1 MTLGST
7 KAPQTEWIASS
18 DEEEVIFDLGEHK
31 EQFSVLYFGQVS
43 RNDFSFAV
51 SDDGEN
57 WSDEYWAQME
67 QGQCWKWKYLT
78 ESIETGPGRAYFNS
92 NLDHIYRLNGRY
104 VRLSAQSLGLTL
116 NEVLFRDDEG
126 NSIPVSI
133 IGRKGAIEDSELFSD
148 PGRLI
153 DEQDTLEKLPVYFG
167 NEEMKNAPAQP
178 SWWNSTYF
186 DEIYHARTAFE
197 FLKSSVPYETSHPPL
212 GKVLMSVC
220 VSIFGMTPFGWRFAG
235 ALAGILMLPGM
246 YLLGKQL
253 TKKTSIA
260 MFACLFMALDCM
272 HLTQTQI
279 ATIDSF
285 PVLFIIFAYFFMLRF
300 MQTDILKERMKGI
313 VPNLAASGVFMG
325 LSIASK
331 WIGIYAGGGLAIL
344 FFWHCFRVYR
354 MRKEAEQAASQDGI
368 TNAEKAETE
377 TWLLERP
384 DNASAVKRILVIC
397 GWCVLFFVVIPLVI
411 YLLSYI
417 PYMAY
422 NSRRIKTISDYINEV
437 WKSQIGM
444 LNYHSTKNLGMDHP
458 FYSPWWEWPV
468 IGKPMYY
475 AAEQYILKESPL
487 HYSIF
492 CFGNPV
498 IWFGGLAALVYCAFR
513 ALSSRRYSLS
523 GGNSIWHLKASGY
536 DPRYMFIFTGILA
549 QYLPWVLVPR
559 GTYIYH
565 YFASLPFLMIAM
577 SLCFDQDEGGKGRI
591 AVKIGIAVA
600 AIAAVMLIILF
611 PYASGINSPASWLD
625 IGKKI
630 LRIWY

>member
-1 MTLGST
+1 MLQI
-7 KAPQTEWIASS
+7 KN
-18 DEEEVIFDLGEHK
+18 L
-31 EQFSVLYFGQVS
+31 
-43 RNDFSFAV
+43 SFAV

-253 TKKTSIA
+253 TKRTWVA
-260 MFACLFMALDCM
+260 TLACLLMALDCL
-272 HLTQTQI
+272 HFTQTQI

-285 PVLFIIFAYFFMLRF
+285 PVLFILFSYFFMLRF
-300 MQTDILKERMKGI
+300 LQSDPFREELSVLLRDLG
-313 VPNLAASGVFMG
+313 LCGFCMG

-331 WIGIYAGGGLAIL
+331 WIGIYAGIGLAVL
-344 FFWHCFRVYR
+344 FFWHCARMIRLHKKTAIQDENTSASGSDHEIRLQMKKLLKRV
-354 MRKEAEQAASQDGI
+354 
-368 TNAEKAETE
+368 T
-377 TWLLERP
+377 
-384 DNASAVKRILVIC
+384 VIC
-397 GWCVLFFVVIPLVI
+397 LWCILFFVVIPTARPASEWI
-411 YLLSYI
+411 I
-417 PYMAY
+417 PSILPGGSGRSSA
-422 NSRRIKTISDYINEV
+422 NRCTTLPKAISRMNIRCISA
-437 WKSQIGM
+437 S
-444 LNYHSTKNLGMDHP
+444 
-458 FYSPWWEWPV
+458 
-468 IGKPMYY
+468 
-475 AAEQYILKESPL
+475 
-487 HYSIF
+487 
-492 CFGNPV
+492 
-498 IWFGGLAALVYCAFR
+498 
-513 ALSSRRYSLS
+513 SLS
-523 GGNSIWHLKASGY
+523 GIRSSGTAASR
-536 DPRYMFIFTGILA
+536 PCCTVSFI
-549 QYLPWVLVPR
+549 P
-559 GTYIYH
+559 
-565 YFASLPFLMIAM
+565 
-577 SLCFDQDEGGKGRI
+577 CFP
-591 AVKIGIAVA
+591 A
-600 AIAAVMLIILF
+600 AGA
-611 PYASGINSPASWLD
+611 
-625 IGKKI
+625 
-630 LRIWY
+630 